1 MSNVQTGGSK
11 EEADTW
17 KTLHQELPEPI
28 YIRLIVQ
35 FKRLALANG
44 VSPESFSADSKF
56 AQAVGPRVQV
66 WECLLLLL
74 ERTESDDVLR
84 V

>member
-1 MSNVQTGGSK
+1 MAENDDWRQV
-11 EEADTW
+11 
-17 KTLHQELPEPI
+17 HQELPRII
-28 YIRLIVQ
+28 YDRLMVQ
-35 FKRLALANG
+35 MQRLARVNG
-44 VSPESFSADSKF
+44 INPEGFVADSKF
-56 AQAVGPRVQV
+56 AQAVGPRVET